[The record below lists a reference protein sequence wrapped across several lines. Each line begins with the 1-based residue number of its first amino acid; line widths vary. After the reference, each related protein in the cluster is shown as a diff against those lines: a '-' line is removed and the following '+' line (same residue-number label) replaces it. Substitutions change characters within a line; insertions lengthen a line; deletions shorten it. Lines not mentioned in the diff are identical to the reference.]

1 MWNQNGR
8 TPYITY
14 EYTVLRD
21 SLPPVPPPPVYTGS
35 DTSAGEVSVEVS
47 GLLTPNGSICDQV
60 APGGQVE
67 TEGTDGQ
74 KGKETNEVY
83 EETAAIDCEDGV
95 VAPKFTGRDY
105 VTSSL

>member
-35 DTSAGEVSVEVS
+35 DTSAGEASAEVG
-47 GLLTPNGSICDQV
+47 GLLAPNSSIYAQE
-60 APGGQVE
+60 APQGQLE
-67 TEGTDGQ
+67 PDAPDRQ
-74 KGKETNEVY
+74 KGQETNEVY
-83 EETAAIDCEDGV
+83 EETAAIECEDGAA
-95 VAPKFTGRDY
+95 APKYSGRDRY
-105 VTSSL
+105 

>member
-35 DTSAGEVSVEVS
+35 DASAGEVSVEVG
-47 GLLTPNGSICDQV
+47 GLLPPNSTICDQV
-60 APGGQVE
+60 VSRGQVE
-67 TEGTDGQ
+67 TVGADGL

-83 EETAAIDCEDGV
+83 EETATLDCEDG
-95 VAPKFTGRDY
+95 AASPKFPSRDY
-105 VTSSL
+105 ILLLP